1 MGVMK
6 HGLFF
11 NPKEEIIIGDEIF
24 FQATSLAF
32 MRRPTKRPGRTPG

>member
-32 MRRPTKRPGRTPG
+32 MRRPAPVMQAVRH